1 MPVSAGKKF
10 GLVNLAEFMIAV
22 EAFNANVNIPLLRKA
37 YKYAEKAHARQ
48 KRVSGDPYL
57 LHSVQTALI
66 LAELH
71 LDSATI
77 AAGLLHDVVED
88 TGVSMEEFTQEFG
101 EEIAGLVD
109 GVTRISTFSAQ
120 SVVESQAENFRKML
134 LSMAD
139 DIRVILIKLADRL
152 HNMRTLEYLPK
163 EKQKRIAEET
173 YDVYAPLANRFG
185 MAKVKWELEDL
196 SIKYL
201 DPETYDFISSRI
213 AETVS
218 ERDEYIKEIVKPLQV
233 AFENSGMKASVYGR
247 AKSIDSIARKMRTKD
262 RSFEEIYDLFAI
274 RVIVE
279 SVGECYAALGMVH
292 QIYKPS
298 GIGFDDYIANPK
310 ANGYQSL
317 HTNVIGPEG
326 RLVEIQIRTRQMHY
340 TAEYGIASH
349 WLYKEGKKEVDP
361 SDKQFNWLREVLDWQ
376 KDMTNPAEFLEYLK
390 IDLFHDEVFVFTPD
404 GELKHLPAESTPLDF
419 AFAVHTNVGLRCT
432 GAKVNGKL
440 VPLASRLK
448 SGDEVEILTSPN
460 QEPSQDWLKVVKTSK
475 ARSKIKRF
483 LKQKGFEQ
491 SVTLGKEMIE
501 KTLRKKKLK
510 FPTDD
515 QLLDCA
521 QALSF
526 SSIEGLYAGV
536 GQGDVSAANVLSRL
550 YPPEQEPPKET
561 IVKKFLDR
569 ARGSKGIRI
578 QGLGNMMFRFAQCC
592 QPVPGEK
599 IIGFV
604 TRGRGI
610 SIHRADCEAALRMKD
625 DPDRLIEVEWDVEK
639 DDSFLVRLDIAV
651 EDRKNALRDVLD
663 SFASENVNIRD
674 AVMTSEEG
682 VANGKL
688 VIEIRNLR
696 HLERVMKKVKS
707 TKGVI
712 SISRS
717 KGGKDD

>member
-1 MPVSAGKKF
+1 MPVSAGEKY

-22 EAFNANVNIPLLRKA
+22 EAFNANVDISLLKNA
-37 YKYAEKAHARQ
+37 YKFAEKAHAQQ
-48 KRVSGDPYL
+48 KRLSGEPYM
-57 LHSVQTALI
+57 LHAVQTALI
-66 LAELH
+66 LAEQH

-88 TGVSMEEFTQEFG
+88 TGITMKEFTREFG
-101 EEIAGLVD
+101 PEIAGLVD
-109 GVTRISTFSAQ
+109 GVTRISTFRAQ

-152 HNMRTLEYLPK
+152 HNMRTLDFLP
-163 EKQKRIAEET
+163 EDKQKRIAEET

-201 DPETYDFISSRI
+201 DRETYDFITSRI
-213 AETVS
+213 DETVT
-218 ERDEYIKEIVKPLQV
+218 ERDKYIAEIVTPLRA
-233 AFENSGMKASVYGR
+233 AFEKSDIKSSIYGR
-247 AKSIDSIARKMRTKD
+247 AKSIDSIARKMKTKE
-262 RSFEEIYDLFAI
+262 REFEEIYDLFAI

-279 SVGECYAALGMVH
+279 SVAECYAALGIVH

-317 HTNVIGPEG
+317 HTNVVGPEG
-326 RLVEIQIRTRQMHY
+326 KLLEIQIRTRQMHY

-361 SDKQFNWLREVLDWQ
+361 TDKQFNWLREVLDWQ

-390 IDLFHDEVFVFTPD
+390 IDLFHDEVFVFTPN
-404 GELKHLPAESTPLDF
+404 GELKHLPAGATPLDF
-419 AFAVHTNVGLRCT
+419 AFAVHTNIGLKCT

-440 VPLASRLK
+440 VPLASRLS
-448 SGDEVEILTSPN
+448 SGDEVKIVTSPN

-475 ARSKIKRF
+475 ARSKIRRF

-491 SVTLGKEMIE
+491 SVSLGKEMIE
-501 KTLRKKKLK
+501 KALRKKKLK

-515 QLLDCA
+515 QLLDSA

-526 SSIEGLYAGV
+526 SSVEGLYAGV
-536 GQGDVSAANVLSRL
+536 GQGDVSATNVLSRL

-561 IVKKFLDR
+561 IVRKFLDR
-569 ARGSKGIRI
+569 ARGTKGIRI

-599 IIGFV
+599 IIGFI

-610 SIHRADCEAALRMKD
+610 SIHRADCEVALRMKD
-625 DPDRLIEVEWDVEK
+625 DPERLIEVEWDVEK
-639 DDSFLVRLDIAV
+639 DDSFLVRLELVV

-663 SFASENVNIRD
+663 SLASEDVNIRD
-674 AVMTSEEG
+674 AVMKSEEG
-682 VANGKL
+682 MAHGKL
-688 VIEIRNLR
+688 VIEIRNLS
-696 HLERVMKKVKS
+696 HLKRVIKRVKR
-707 TKGVI
+707 TTGVI
-712 SISRS
+712 SIWRT
-717 KGGKDD
+717 KGGGDD